1 MLSRLMFACDRSCVC
16 FELNETFTVNSW
28 ADTFFVL
35 VGSCIVVA
43 QCLVVDWCTNT
54 CRVAR
59 LIVPHLI
66 SSQAM

>member
-1 MLSRLMFACDRSCVC
+1 MLSRLVFACDLSCVC
-16 FELNETFTVNSW
+16 FELNEIFTVDSW
-28 ADTFFVL
+28 EDTFFVL

-59 LIVPHLI
+59 LTVLHLI
-66 SSQAM
+66 SSQAV